1 MAALI
6 KKDFMLLKKYVLF
19 IIVIVF
25 ALPAALAAKSNEVN
39 MVQSTMAF
47 AFEVIYSEFLIC
59 RYLAMK
65 EYQYPKTASFLCTLP
80 YTRNMQ
86 VASKYLIYF
95 IVFAFCCT
103 AYWIDTLFVPNLVK
117 LNSELIIPVLFAASV
132 LYGIYMPVQYQFG
145 YDKSKLIFM
154 FLLIAFPLLIANIN
168 MATVMEFL
176 SNITIPVML
185 ILALAA
191 LALSVM
197 VSAKIFNGKEL

>member
-1 MAALI
+1 MITLI
-6 KKDFMLLKKYVLF
+6 KKDFILFKKYMLF
-19 IIVIVF
+19 IIIILF
-25 ALPAALAAKSNEVN
+25 ALPIALASKSSEVN
-39 MVQSTMAF
+39 LVQSTLAF

-65 EYQYPKTASFLCTLP
+65 EYQYPKAASFLCTLP

-95 IVFAFCCT
+95 IVFVFCCV
-103 AYWIDTLFVPNLVK
+103 AYWIDTLFIPNLAK

-154 FLLIAFPLLIANIN
+154 FLLIAFPLLTANTNTTMVI
-168 MATVMEFL
+168 EIL
-176 SNITIPVML
+176 SKITFPVML
-185 ILALAA
+185 ILALVA
-191 LALSVM
+191 LLLSVIL
-197 VSAKIFNGKEL
+197 SIKIFNGKEL

>member
-86 VASKYLIYF
+86 VASKYLIYL
-95 IVFAFCCT
+95 IVFVFCCV
-103 AYWIDTLFVPNLVK
+103 AYWVDTLFVPNLAK
-117 LNSELIIPVLFAASV
+117 LNSGLIIPVLFAVSV
-132 LYGIYMPVQYQFG
+132 LYSIYMPVQYQFG

-154 FLLIAFPLLIANIN
+154 FLMIVFPLLVANAN
-168 MATVMEFL
+168 MAMVMEIL
-176 SNITIPVML
+176 SGITFPVML
-185 ILALAA
+185 ISALAA

-197 VSAKIFNGKEL
+197 VSVKIFNGKEL

>member
-103 AYWIDTLFVPNLVK
+103 AYWIDTLFVPNLIK
-117 LNSELIIPVLFAASV
+117 LSSDLAISALFAVSI
-132 LYGIYMPVQYQFG
+132 LYSIYMPVQYKFG

-154 FLLIAFPLLIANIN
+154 FLLIAFPLFIAKANTTMI
-168 MATVMEFL
+168 MEVL

-185 ILALAA
+185 ILTLAA

>member
-1 MAALI
+1 MAILI

-25 ALPAALAAKSNEVN
+25 ALPAALASKSNEVN
-39 MVQSTMAF
+39 IVQLTLAF
-47 AFEVIYSEFLIC
+47 SFEVIYSEFLIC

-95 IVFAFCCT
+95 IVFVFCCA
-103 AYWIDTLFVPNLVK
+103 AYWIDTLFVPNLIK
-117 LNSELIIPVLFAASV
+117 LSSELVIPVLFAASI
-132 LYGIYMPVQYQFG
+132 LYSVYMPVQYQFG

-154 FLLIAFPLLIANIN
+154 FLLIAFPLLIANANTTMI
-168 MATVMEFL
+168 MEIL
-176 SNITIPVML
+176 SKITFPIML
-185 ILALAA
+185 ISALAA

-197 VSAKIFNGKEL
+197 ASVKIFNGKEL

>member
-6 KKDFMLLKKYVLF
+6 KKDFMLLKKYALF
-19 IIVIVF
+19 IIVILF
-25 ALPAALAAKSNEVN
+25 ALPVALSAKSSEANLARP
-39 MVQSTMAF
+39 TLAF

-65 EYQYPKTASFLCTLP
+65 EYQYPSAASFLCTLP

-86 VASKYLIYF
+86 IASKYLIYF
-95 IVFAFCCT
+95 IVFVFCCG

-132 LYGIYMPVQYQFG
+132 VYSIYMPVQYQFG
-145 YDKSKLIFM
+145 YDKSKFIFM
-154 FLLIAFPLLIANIN
+154 FLLIVFPLLIANTN
-168 MATVMEFL
+168 MTMVMEIL
-176 SNITIPVML
+176 SGITFPVML

-197 VSAKIFNGKEL
+197 ISLKIFNRKEL

>member
-1 MAALI
+1 MATLI

-25 ALPAALAAKSNEVN
+25 ALPAAFASKSNEVN
-39 MVQSTMAF
+39 IVQSTLAF

-95 IVFAFCCT
+95 IVFVFCCA
-103 AYWIDTLFVPNLVK
+103 AYWIDTLFVPNLIK
-117 LNSELIIPVLFAASV
+117 LSSELVIPVLFAASI
-132 LYGIYMPVQYQFG
+132 LYSVYMPVQYQFG

-154 FLLIAFPLLIANIN
+154 FLLIAFPLLIANANTI
-168 MATVMEFL
+168 MIMEIL
-176 SNITIPVML
+176 SKITFPIML
-185 ILALAA
+185 ISALAA

-197 VSAKIFNGKEL
+197 ASVKIFNGKEL

>member
-1 MAALI
+1 MA
-6 KKDFMLLKKYVLF
+6 
-19 IIVIVF
+19 VI
-25 ALPAALAAKSNEVN
+25 
-39 MVQSTMAF
+39 
-47 AFEVIYSEFLIC
+47 FEVIYSEFLIC

-103 AYWIDTLFVPNLVK
+103 AYWIDTLFVPNLIR
-117 LNSELIIPVLFAASV
+117 LSSDLAISVLFAVSI
-132 LYGIYMPVQYQFG
+132 LYSIYMPVQYKFG

-154 FLLIAFPLLIANIN
+154 FLLIAFPLFIAKANTTMI
-168 MATVMEFL
+168 MEVL

>member
-47 AFEVIYSEFLIC
+47 AFEVIYFEFLIC

-103 AYWIDTLFVPNLVK
+103 AYWIDTLFVPNLIRLSSDLV
-117 LNSELIIPVLFAASV
+117 IPVLFAVSV
-132 LYGIYMPVQYQFG
+132 VYCQGKYNNDYGSFIKYNYSRNVDIGISGIGFICNG
-145 YDKSKLIFM
+145 ICK
-154 FLLIAFPLLIANIN
+154 NI
-168 MATVMEFL
+168 
-176 SNITIPVML
+176 
-185 ILALAA
+185 
-191 LALSVM
+191 
-197 VSAKIFNGKEL
+197 

>member
-39 MVQSTMAF
+39 MVRSTLAF

-86 VASKYLIYF
+86 VGSKYLIYF

-103 AYWIDTLFVPNLVK
+103 AYWIDTLFVPNLIRLSSDLV
-117 LNSELIIPVLFAASV
+117 IPVLFAVSI
-132 LYGIYMPVQYQFG
+132 LYSIYMPVQYKFG

-154 FLLIAFPLLIANIN
+154 FLFIAKANTTMI
-168 MATVMEFL
+168 MEVL

-185 ILALAA
+185 ILTLAA

>member
-86 VASKYLIYF
+86 IASKYLIYF
-95 IVFAFCCT
+95 I
-103 AYWIDTLFVPNLVK
+103 DTLFVPNLIRLSSDLVI
-117 LNSELIIPVLFAASV
+117 SVLFAVSI
-132 LYGIYMPVQYQFG
+132 LYSIYMPIQYKFG

-154 FLLIAFPLLIANIN
+154 FLLIAFPLFIAKANTTMI
-168 MATVMEFL
+168 MEVL